1 LVGWTTVLF
10 FAWTVGS
17 LPVEDAQPIR
27 LAPLQLPADV
37 APADR
42 ERLDGSA
49 RQGLDRAGFRVEDD
63 AAQTVTFTI
72 ERAESDYVV
81 HGAIAG
87 DDGEVVTAEE
97 VCELCG
103 IAELSETVAALAG
116 RLGQRLA
123 LTREPA
129 TLEVESRPRGATV
142 TIDGTVVGTTPLR
155 TEVEPGSHALEVGKP
170 GYRSDTRRF
179 EAKGGATES
188 FSLTLD
194 GAVYKRWLPWV
205 TLAGGLVGVGVGAA
219 LIAIDDRE
227 IERDCNPDLDGRCQ
241 YLHETLAGGAAIT
254 AIGAALVVTGVTLA
268 IVWRDEYGRSRSQNA
283 RVRAAPG
290 SLAVRF
296 AP

>member
-1 LVGWTTVLF
+1 LLGWTTVFF
-10 FAWTVGS
+10 FASAAAIVAE
-17 LPVEDAQPIR
+17 PVR
-27 LAPLQLPADV
+27 LAPIELPSDV

-42 ERLDGSA
+42 ERLEGSA
-49 RQGLDRAGFRVEDD
+49 RQGLDRAGFRVETE
-63 AAQTVTFTI
+63 AEQTASFTV
-72 ERAESDYVV
+72 ERNESDYVV
-81 HGAIAG
+81 HATITDA
-87 DDGEVVTAEE
+87 DGEVVAAEE

-129 TLEVESRPRGATV
+129 TLEIDSRPRGATV
-142 TIDGTVVGTTPLR
+142 TVDGTIVGTTPLSHQ
-155 TEVEPGSHALEVGKP
+155 VAAGPHALEVSKK
-170 GYRSDTRRF
+170 GYRSDAREF
-179 EAKGGATES
+179 EATGGATER
-188 FSLTLD
+188 FSLTLY
-194 GAVYKRWLPWV
+194 GAAYKRWVPWTV
-205 TLAGGLVGVGVGAA
+205 LAAGLVGVGVGAA

-241 YLHETLAGGAAIT
+241 YLHETMGGGIAT
-254 AIGAALVVTGVTLA
+254 TVIGAALVVTGVTLA
-268 IVWRDEYGRSRSQNA
+268 IVWRGEYRRGRSQNA